1 MGSLPGY
8 PYAPQKAEQQKQL
21 EMRSRTMTTDH
32 PNHVQTC
39 ALVRAN
45 PKFHRL
51 ARQRALL
58 AWTLSGAVLAIYYS
72 FIMVVAFAPAWLH
85 LPLYDGSH
93 LSLGM
98 PIGVTIILLS
108 WLLTAWYV
116 HSANTRFDVLSSQIL
131 QESRA

>member
-1 MGSLPGY
+1 
-8 PYAPQKAEQQKQL
+8 
-21 EMRSRTMTTDH
+21 MTTDH
-32 PNHVQTC
+32 PNHAHTC
-39 ALVRAN
+39 AQVRAN
-45 PKFHRL
+45 PKFKHL
-51 ARQRALL
+51 TRQRALL
-58 AWTLSGAVLAIYYS
+58 AWSLSCVVLAIYYS
-72 FIMVVAFAPAWLH
+72 FIMVVAFVPAWLH

-116 HSANTRFDVLSSQIL
+116 HRANTHFDVLSSQIL

>member
-1 MGSLPGY
+1 
-8 PYAPQKAEQQKQL
+8 
-21 EMRSRTMTTDH
+21 MTTDH

-45 PKFHRL
+45 PKFQRL

>member
-1 MGSLPGY
+1 
-8 PYAPQKAEQQKQL
+8 
-21 EMRSRTMTTDH
+21 MTTDH
-32 PNHVQTC
+32 PNHVLTC

-45 PKFHRL
+45 PKFQRL

-58 AWTLSGAVLAIYYS
+58 AWSLSGAVLAIYYS

-116 HSANTRFDVLSSQIL
+116 HTANTRFDVLSSQIL
-131 QESRA
+131 QETHA